1 MTEYLILASNFNR
14 WAGPN
19 NPLLDLC
26 NHLYRNLEVDI
37 ALATHNAMF
46 SGDFLKHVGFPIF
59 PVLGG
64 TRSDPISRLAFSPT
78 NAIVIKKLIRFL
90 KIQVNKIFVNA
101 SIDTLFETHFAIN
114 AKIVTG
120 YNALGNETKSTVF
133 NLLDRLA
140 ISTSVGRITAH
151 TEYQK
156 SFYQKMGI
164 DENKIAVI
172 PHCIDLRRIEKSAG
186 RKNDDHAETANEPTI
201 FYGGRLSAEKGIG
214 ELLECYQSLLKETSA
229 RLVLIGDGPLRDWI
243 LGKKKQIERKH
254 RNSKIIFFG
263 RWQPPEILLKTMLE
277 SDIVALPS
285 YHEMFPIILLE
296 AMCLRKAIVST
307 CLGGPTEMITHGANG
322 LLIDPHERN
331 DLKDA
336 LIKLVTNSKLR
347 NRLGANAFRTLQQK
361 YEVSVVAPRF
371 LEFWDSD

>member
-1 MTEYLILASNFNR
+1 MTEYLVLASNFNR

-26 NHLYRNLEVDI
+26 NYLHRNLGVDL
-37 ALATHNAMF
+37 ALATHDAMY
-46 SGDFLKHVGFPIF
+46 SGSFLKHVGFPIL
-59 PVLGG
+59 PVLEG
-64 TRSDPISRLAFSPT
+64 TRSDPMTRLAFAPT
-78 NAIVIKKLIRFL
+78 NVFVIRKLIRFL
-90 KIQVNKIFVNA
+90 KIQANKIFVNA

-114 AKIVTG
+114 ARIVTG
-120 YNALGNETKSTVF
+120 YNALGNEAKSTMF

-140 ISTSVGRITAH
+140 ISTSVGRIAANSA
-151 TEYQK
+151 YQK
-156 SFYQKMGI
+156 TLYQKMGI
-164 DENKIAVI
+164 DENKITVI

-186 RKNDDHAETANEPTI
+186 KKNDDGAETSNETTI

-214 ELLECYQSLLKETSA
+214 ELFECYQSLLKETSA

-254 RNSKIIFFG
+254 GNSKIIFFG
-263 RWQPPEILLKTMLE
+263 RWQPPEILLKMMVE

-285 YHEMFPIILLE
+285 YHEMCPIILLE
-296 AMCLRKAIVST
+296 AMCLKKAIVST
-307 CLGGPTEMITHGANG
+307 CLGGPREMITNGANG
-322 LLIDPHERN
+322 LLIDPHDKN

-336 LIKLVTNSKLR
+336 LTKLATDSKLR
-347 NRLGANAFRTLQQK
+347 DRLGANAFQTLQQR

-371 LEFWDSD
+371 LEFWDGD